1 MQLGFDAINRLVPQ
15 PDGPWIFIAHSE
27 TCCVLSF
34 ALKVNGV
41 YVLKIMNIKII
52 KFKKFHLI
60 SAVNEQ
66 GWI

>member
-27 TCCVLSF
+27 TYCVLSF
-34 ALKVNGV
+34 ASKVNGV

-60 SAVNEQ
+60 STVNEQ